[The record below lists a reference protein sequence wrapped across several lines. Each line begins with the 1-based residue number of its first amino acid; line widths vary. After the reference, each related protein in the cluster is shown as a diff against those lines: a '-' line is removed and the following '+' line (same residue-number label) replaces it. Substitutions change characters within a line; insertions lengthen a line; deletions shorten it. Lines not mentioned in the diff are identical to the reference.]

1 MFVYVLAKA
10 VRLGYLP
17 KSYLSTAVK
26 GWNGILKNLV
36 STGPNGEITI
46 VATVKGIDLGSAP
59 SHDGSYSYYV
69 HAPVVSNDV
78 KGIGAFLL
86 AATEI
91 ERADAAHAKAS
102 RSPKA
107 D

>member
-17 KSYLSTAVK
+17 QAYLSTARK
-26 GWNGILKNLV
+26 AWNGILEHLV
-36 STGPNGEITI
+36 KTDANGQITI

-69 HAPVVSNDV
+69 HAPVVSNDA

-86 AATEI
+86 AATEM
-91 ERADAAHAKAS
+91 ERVGTAPSASGKPTRAD
-102 RSPKA
+102 
-107 D
+107 